1 MGAPVSEWLT
11 VEPLGLCPLPASTRG
26 KHMSVETSERVM
38 REYLEALLSRGDFGR
53 FFTDDVLWTTMETGE
68 EIRGREAVRDYIVAL
83 HTVLFDARPIVRR
96 TVAGDD
102 VALLEAD
109 FVARHIGEIG
119 GVAPTGRDVKVPYC
133 VVYDISGEQISA
145 LRAYFPIAA
154 LLQQLTANQGVP

>member
-1 MGAPVSEWLT
+1 MT
-11 VEPLGLCPLPASTRG
+11 VEPTATPSTG
-26 KHMSVETSERVM
+26 STGGGGMAVETTERVL
-38 REYLEALLSRGDFGR
+38 REYIEALLSRGDYGR
-53 FFTDDVLWTTMETGE
+53 FFSDDVLWTTMETGE

-83 HTVLFDARPIVRR
+83 HTMLFDARPVFRR

-109 FVARHIGEIG
+109 FVGRHIGEIG

-154 LLQQLTANQGVP
+154 LLQQLTANQGVPT